1 MHANRSD
8 AQRPIVRQ
16 AQRRVRNLMVL
27 CENHASRAAA
37 RQFHLMLSEKSA
49 KPLDLIRNLVRA
61 ISSRGVAGA
70 IIRAPRR
77 SAWHPFKQS
86 LPGA

>member
-1 MHANRSD
+1 
-8 AQRPIVRQ
+8 
-16 AQRRVRNLMVL
+16 MVL

-37 RQFHLMLSEKSA
+37 RKFHLMRSEKSA

-61 ISSRGVAGA
+61 ISSCRVADRDHSHTETLRMA
-70 IIRAPRR
+70 
-77 SAWHPFKQS
+77 SFKQR

>member
-1 MHANRSD
+1 
-8 AQRPIVRQ
+8 
-16 AQRRVRNLMVL
+16 MVL

-61 ISSRGVAGA
+61 ISSRGVADVA
-70 IIRAPRR
+70 IYVQRR
-77 SAWHPFKQS
+77 CAWHPFKQS

>member
-8 AQRPIVRQ
+8 AERPILRQ
-16 AQRRVRNLMVL
+16 PQRRVRNLLVL

-37 RQFHLMLSEKSA
+37 RQFHPMLSEESA

-61 ISSRGVAGA
+61 ILSRGVADIA
-70 IIRAPRR
+70 IDVRR
-77 SAWHPFKQS
+77 RCAWHPFKQDM
-86 LPGA
+86 PQA